1 MEQQHLDQFSPKK
14 KWYVYFIDF
23 IMLFVAVTL
32 GFLAENV
39 RDQQTDKNREISYLK
54 NVHEDLLVDINKF
67 ELVISS
73 NNLRLLM
80 LDSLH
85 MEINKASPDL
95 PSLYYYI
102 RNLALRTTFESS
114 HLGLDQIKASGGFR
128 LIQNAKIIAGIQDY
142 ERTLNNA
149 MKAEEGRERTL
160 EQARF
165 KMAVV
170 FDAGTVYQMKM
181 AVVFDAGTVYQMNKN
196 QNMGEGKSINVRF
209 KRPAYAAP
217 FVVGDRETFNELI
230 NLINFSSN
238 SNIYLN
244 NSFNELK
251 SIAKALDAAIMEE
264 YGSQFVD

>member
-1 MEQQHLDQFSPKK
+1 MEQQHLDHFPPKK

-54 NVHEDLLVDINKF
+54 NVHEDLLVDINRF
-67 ELVISS
+67 EFVMSA
-73 NNLRLLM
+73 NNWRLLM

-102 RNLALRTTFESS
+102 QNLALRTTFESS

-142 ERTLNNA
+142 ERMLNST
-149 MKAEEGRERTL
+149 MKLEEVRERTL

-170 FDAGTVYQMKM
+170 FDAGTLYQM
-181 AVVFDAGTVYQMNKN
+181 TKN
-196 QNMGEGKSINVRF
+196 QSMFKGEKMEVRF

-230 NLINFSSN
+230 NFINLGLN
-238 SNIYLN
+238 TNLYLN
-244 NSFNELK
+244 NRFNELK

-264 YGSQFVD
+264 YGNQFVD

>member
-1 MEQQHLDQFSPKK
+1 MEQQHLDHFSPKK

-54 NVHEDLLVDINKF
+54 NVHEDLLVDINRF
-67 ELVISS
+67 EFVMSA
-73 NNLRLLM
+73 NNWRLLM

-142 ERTLNNA
+142 ERMLNST
-149 MKAEEGRERTL
+149 MKLEEVRERTL

-170 FDAGTVYQMKM
+170 FDAGTLYQM
-181 AVVFDAGTVYQMNKN
+181 TKN
-196 QNMGEGKSINVRF
+196 QSMFKGEKMEVRF

-230 NLINFSSN
+230 NFINLGLN
-238 SNIYLN
+238 TNLYLN
-244 NSFNELK
+244 NRFNELK

>member
-1 MEQQHLDQFSPKK
+1 MEQQHLDHFSPKK

-39 RDQQTDKNREISYLK
+39 RDQQTDKIREISYLK
-54 NVHEDLLVDINKF
+54 NVHEDLLVDLNRF
-67 ELVISS
+67 ELVMSA
-73 NNLRLLM
+73 NNWRLLM

-85 MEINKASPDL
+85 MEINKASPDM

-142 ERTLNNA
+142 ERRLNSA
-149 MKAEEGRERTL
+149 MKLEEIRERTL

-170 FDAGTVYQMKM
+170 FDAGTLYQM
-181 AVVFDAGTVYQMNKN
+181 TKN
-196 QNMGEGKSINVRF
+196 QSMFKGEKTVRF

-230 NLINFSSN
+230 NFINLGLN
-238 SNIYLN
+238 TNIHLN

-251 SIAKALDAAIMEE
+251 LIAKALDAAIMEE
-264 YGSQFVD
+264 YGNQFVD

>member
-1 MEQQHLDQFSPKK
+1 MEQQQLDHFSPKK

-39 RDQQTDKNREISYLK
+39 RDQQTEKNREISYLK

-85 MEINKASPDL
+85 MEINKASPDV

-142 ERTLNNA
+142 ERTLNSA
-149 MKAEEGRERTL
+149 MKLEEARERTL
-160 EQARF
+160 EQAKF

-170 FDAGTVYQMKM
+170 FDAGTLYQMI
-181 AVVFDAGTVYQMNKN
+181 KN
-196 QNMGEGKSINVRF
+196 QNIYKGEKFGARF
-209 KRPAYAAP
+209 NRPAYAAP
-217 FVVGDRETFNELI
+217 FVVGDRESFNELI
-230 NLINFSSN
+230 NYV
-238 SNIYLN
+238 NIGLNTNLYLN
-244 NSFNELK
+244 NQFNELK

-264 YGSQFVD
+264 YGNQFVD

>member
-1 MEQQHLDQFSPKK
+1 MEQQHLDHFSPKK

-54 NVHEDLLVDINKF
+54 NVHDDLLVDINRI
-67 ELVISS
+67 ESVISS
-73 NNLRLLM
+73 NNWRLLM

-142 ERTLNNA
+142 ERKLNNA
-149 MKAEEGRERTL
+149 MKLEEARERTL
-160 EQARF
+160 EQAKF

-170 FDAGTVYQMKM
+170 FDAGTLYQMI
-181 AVVFDAGTVYQMNKN
+181 KN
-196 QNMGEGKSINVRF
+196 QNMGDSKNIYVRF

-217 FVVGDRETFNELI
+217 FVVGNRETFNELI
-230 NLINFSSN
+230 NFVNLGLNT
-238 SNIYLN
+238 NIHLN
-244 NSFNELK
+244 IRYNELK
-251 SIAKALDAAIMEE
+251 SIAKALDAAIMVE

>member
-23 IMLFVAVTL
+23 IMLFVAVSL

-142 ERTLNNA
+142 ERRLNSA
-149 MKAEEGRERTL
+149 MKLEEIRERTL

-170 FDAGTVYQMKM
+170 FDAGTLYQM
-181 AVVFDAGTVYQMNKN
+181 TKN
-196 QNMGEGKSINVRF
+196 QSMFKGEKTVRF

-230 NLINFSSN
+230 NFINLGLN
-238 SNIYLN
+238 TNIHLN
-244 NSFNELK
+244 DSFNELK
-251 SIAKALDAAIMEE
+251 SIAKALDAAIIEE
-264 YGSQFVD
+264 YGNQFVD

>member
-39 RDQQTDKNREISYLK
+39 RDQQTDKIREISYLK
-54 NVHEDLLVDINKF
+54 NVHEDLLVDLNRF
-67 ELVISS
+67 ELVMSA
-73 NNLRLLM
+73 NNWRLLM

-142 ERTLNNA
+142 ERTLNSA
-149 MKAEEGRERTL
+149 MKLEEVRERTL

-170 FDAGTVYQMKM
+170 FDAGTLYQM
-181 AVVFDAGTVYQMNKN
+181 TKN
-196 QNMGEGKSINVRF
+196 QSMFKGEKMEVRF

-230 NLINFSSN
+230 NYINLGSN
-238 SNIYLN
+238 ANISLN
-244 NSFNELK
+244 ERFNELK

-264 YGSQFVD
+264 YGNQFVD

>member
-1 MEQQHLDQFSPKK
+1 MEQQHLDQVSPKK

-85 MEINKASPDL
+85 MEINKTSPDL

-102 RNLALRTTFESS
+102 RNLALRATFESS

-142 ERTLNNA
+142 EGKLNNS
-149 MKAEEGRERTL
+149 MKLQELREGTL

-170 FDAGTVYQMKM
+170 FDADTHYQMI
-181 AVVFDAGTVYQMNKN
+181 KN
-196 QNMGEGKSINVRF
+196 QNMGDSKNIYVRF
-209 KRPAYAAP
+209 NRPAYAAP
-217 FVVGDRETFNELI
+217 FVEGDRETFNELI
-230 NLINFSSN
+230 NLINLGLN
-238 SNIYLN
+238 GNLYLN
-244 NSFNELK
+244 IRYNELK

-264 YGSQFVD
+264 YGNQFVD

>member
-54 NVHEDLLVDINKF
+54 NVHEDLLVDINRF
-67 ELVISS
+67 EFVMSA
-73 NNLRLLM
+73 NNWRLLM

-85 MEINKASPDL
+85 MEINKVSPDL

-102 RNLALRTTFESS
+102 RNLAVRTTFESS

-142 ERTLNNA
+142 ERRLNSA
-149 MKAEEGRERTL
+149 MKLEEIRERTL

-170 FDAGTVYQMKM
+170 FDAGTLYQM
-181 AVVFDAGTVYQMNKN
+181 TKN
-196 QNMGEGKSINVRF
+196 QSMFKGEKTVRY
-209 KRPAYAAP
+209 KRPAHAAP

-230 NLINFSSN
+230 NFVNLGLNT
-238 SNIYLN
+238 NIHLN
-244 NSFNELK
+244 DSFNELK
-251 SIAKALDAAIMEE
+251 SIAKALDAEIMEE

>member
-142 ERTLNNA
+142 EGKLNNS
-149 MKAEEGRERTL
+149 MKLQELREGTL

-170 FDAGTVYQMKM
+170 FDAGTLYQM
-181 AVVFDAGTVYQMNKN
+181 TKN
-196 QNMGEGKSINVRF
+196 QSMFKGEKTVRF

-230 NLINFSSN
+230 NFINLGLN
-238 SNIYLN
+238 TNIHLN

-251 SIAKALDAAIMEE
+251 LIAKALDAAIMEE
-264 YGSQFVD
+264 YGNQFVD

>member
-1 MEQQHLDQFSPKK
+1 MEQQLDHFSPKK
-14 KWYVYFIDF
+14 KWYVYLIDF

-32 GFLAENV
+32 GFLAENL

-54 NVHEDLLVDINKF
+54 NVHEDLLVDINRF
-67 ELVISS
+67 EFVMSA
-73 NNLRLLM
+73 NNWRLLM

-85 MEINKASPDL
+85 MEINKVSPDL

-102 RNLALRTTFESS
+102 RNLAVRTTFESS

-142 ERTLNNA
+142 ERRLNSA
-149 MKAEEGRERTL
+149 MKLEEIRERTL

-170 FDAGTVYQMKM
+170 FDAGTLYQM
-181 AVVFDAGTVYQMNKN
+181 TKN
-196 QNMGEGKSINVRF
+196 QSMFKGEKTVRY
-209 KRPAYAAP
+209 KRPAHAAP

-230 NLINFSSN
+230 NFVNLGLNT
-238 SNIYLN
+238 NIHLN
-244 NSFNELK
+244 DSFNELK
-251 SIAKALDAAIMEE
+251 SIAKALDAEIMEE

>member
-23 IMLFVAVTL
+23 IMLFVAVSL

-39 RDQQTDKNREISYLK
+39 RDQQTDKIREISYLK
-54 NVHEDLLVDINKF
+54 NVHEDLLVDLNRF
-67 ELVISS
+67 ELVMSA
-73 NNLRLLM
+73 NNWRLLM

-85 MEINKASPDL
+85 MEINKVSPDL
-95 PSLYYYI
+95 PSLYYYL

-142 ERTLNNA
+142 ERMLNSA
-149 MKAEEGRERTL
+149 MKLEEVRERSL

-170 FDAGTVYQMKM
+170 FDAGTLYQM
-181 AVVFDAGTVYQMNKN
+181 TKN
-196 QNMGEGKSINVRF
+196 QNMYRGEKMEVRF
-209 KRPAYAAP
+209 NRPAYAAS

-230 NLINFSSN
+230 NYV
-238 SNIYLN
+238 NIGLNTNLYLN
-244 NSFNELK
+244 NRYKELK
-251 SIAKALDAAIMEE
+251 SIAKVLDAAIMEE
-264 YGSQFVD
+264 YGNQFVD

>member
-1 MEQQHLDQFSPKK
+1 MEQQQLDQFSPKK

-54 NVHEDLLVDINKF
+54 NVHDDLLVDINRI
-67 ELVISS
+67 ESVISS
-73 NNLRLLM
+73 NNWRLLM

-85 MEINKASPDL
+85 IEINKASPDL

-142 ERTLNNA
+142 ERKLNNA
-149 MKAEEGRERTL
+149 MKLEEARERTL
-160 EQARF
+160 EQAKF

-170 FDAGTVYQMKM
+170 FDAGTLYQM
-181 AVVFDAGTVYQMNKN
+181 TKN
-196 QNMGEGKSINVRF
+196 QSMFKGEKMEVRF
-209 KRPAYAAP
+209 KRPAYAAS

-230 NLINFSSN
+230 NYV
-238 SNIYLN
+238 NIGLNTNLYLN
-244 NSFNELK
+244 NRYNELK

-264 YGSQFVD
+264 YGNQFVD

>member
-142 ERTLNNA
+142 ERLLNSA
-149 MKAEEGRERTL
+149 MKLEEVRERTL

-170 FDAGTVYQMKM
+170 FDAGTLYQM
-181 AVVFDAGTVYQMNKN
+181 TKN
-196 QNMGEGKSINVRF
+196 QIRFKGEKILVRF

-230 NLINFSSN
+230 NFINLGLN
-238 SNIYLN
+238 TNIHLN
-244 NSFNELK
+244 DSFNELK
-251 SIAKALDAAIMEE
+251 SIAKALDAAIIEE
-264 YGSQFVD
+264 YGNQFVD

>member
-67 ELVISS
+67 EYVISS
-73 NNLRLLM
+73 NNFRLLM

-85 MEINKASPDL
+85 MEINKVSPDL

-142 ERTLNNA
+142 ERTLNSA
-149 MKAEEGRERTL
+149 MKLEEVRERTL

-170 FDAGTVYQMKM
+170 FDAGTLYQM
-181 AVVFDAGTVYQMNKN
+181 TKN
-196 QNMGEGKSINVRF
+196 QSMFKGEKTVRF

-230 NLINFSSN
+230 NFINLGLN
-238 SNIYLN
+238 TNIHLN
-244 NSFNELK
+244 DSFNELK
-251 SIAKALDAAIMEE
+251 SIAKALDAAIIEE
-264 YGSQFVD
+264 YGNQFVD

>member
-1 MEQQHLDQFSPKK
+1 MEQQQLDQFSPKK

-54 NVHEDLLVDINKF
+54 NVHEDLLVDINRF
-67 ELVISS
+67 EFVMSA
-73 NNLRLLM
+73 NNWRLLM

-85 MEINKASPDL
+85 MEINKVSPDL

-102 RNLALRTTFESS
+102 RNLAVRTTFESS

-142 ERTLNNA
+142 ERRLNSA
-149 MKAEEGRERTL
+149 MKLEEIRERTL

-170 FDAGTVYQMKM
+170 FDAGTLYQM
-181 AVVFDAGTVYQMNKN
+181 TKN
-196 QNMGEGKSINVRF
+196 QSMFKGEKTVRY
-209 KRPAYAAP
+209 KRPAHAAP

-230 NLINFSSN
+230 NFVNLGLNT
-238 SNIYLN
+238 NIHLN
-244 NSFNELK
+244 DSFNELK
-251 SIAKALDAAIMEE
+251 SIAKALDAEIMEE

>member
-1 MEQQHLDQFSPKK
+1 MEQQQLDHFSPKK

-142 ERTLNNA
+142 ERTLNSA
-149 MKAEEGRERTL
+149 MKLEEVRERSL

-170 FDAGTVYQMKM
+170 FDAGTLYQM
-181 AVVFDAGTVYQMNKN
+181 TKN
-196 QNMGEGKSINVRF
+196 QNIYKGEKFGLTKFN
-209 KRPAYAAP
+209 RPAYAAP

-230 NLINFSSN
+230 NYV
-238 SNIYLN
+238 NIGLNTNLYLN
-244 NSFNELK
+244 NRFNELK

-264 YGSQFVD
+264 YGNQFVD

>member
-23 IMLFVAVTL
+23 IMLFVAVSL

-54 NVHEDLLVDINKF
+54 NVHEDLLVDLNKF
-67 ELVISS
+67 EYVISS
-73 NNLRLLM
+73 NNFRLLR

-85 MEINKASPDL
+85 MEINKVSPDL

-149 MKAEEGRERTL
+149 MKVEEGRERTL

-170 FDAGTVYQMKM
+170 FDAGTLYQMI
-181 AVVFDAGTVYQMNKN
+181 KN
-196 QNMGEGKSINVRF
+196 QNMGEGKSTDVRF
-209 KRPAYAAP
+209 KRPLLEKILEEKLFYYGEYKKKLAQIQPGVNEAAERKTCDH
-217 FVVGDRETFNELI
+217 FMKKFKR
-230 NLINFSSN
+230 
-238 SNIYLN
+238 
-244 NSFNELK
+244 
-251 SIAKALDAAIMEE
+251 AI
-264 YGSQFVD
+264 QAIVPNTDFDQL

>member
-1 MEQQHLDQFSPKK
+1 MEQQQLDQFSPKK

-54 NVHEDLLVDINKF
+54 NVHEDLLVDINRF
-67 ELVISS
+67 EFVMSA
-73 NNLRLLM
+73 NNWRLLM

-85 MEINKASPDL
+85 MEINKVSPDL

-102 RNLALRTTFESS
+102 RNLAVRTTFESS

-142 ERTLNNA
+142 ERRLNSA
-149 MKAEEGRERTL
+149 MKLEEIRERTL

-170 FDAGTVYQMKM
+170 FDAGTLYQM
-181 AVVFDAGTVYQMNKN
+181 TKN
-196 QNMGEGKSINVRF
+196 QSMFKGEKTVRY
-209 KRPAYAAP
+209 KRPAHAAP

-230 NLINFSSN
+230 NFVNLGLNT
-238 SNIYLN
+238 NIHLN
-244 NSFNELK
+244 DSFNELK

-264 YGSQFVD
+264 YGNQFVN

>member
-1 MEQQHLDQFSPKK
+1 MEQQQLDQVSPKK

-54 NVHEDLLVDINKF
+54 NVHEDLLVDINRF
-67 ELVISS
+67 EFVMSA
-73 NNLRLLM
+73 NNWRLLM

-85 MEINKASPDL
+85 MEINKVSPDL
-95 PSLYYYI
+95 PSLYYYL

-142 ERTLNNA
+142 ERRLNSA
-149 MKAEEGRERTL
+149 MKLEEIRERTL

-170 FDAGTVYQMKM
+170 FDAGTLYQM
-181 AVVFDAGTVYQMNKN
+181 TKN
-196 QNMGEGKSINVRF
+196 QSMFKGEKTVRY
-209 KRPAYAAP
+209 KRPAHAAP
-217 FVVGDRETFNELI
+217 FVVGDRESFNELI
-230 NLINFSSN
+230 NYV
-238 SNIYLN
+238 NIGLNTNLYLN
-244 NSFNELK
+244 NQFNELK

-264 YGSQFVD
+264 FGNQFVD

>member
-23 IMLFVAVTL
+23 IMLFVAVSL

-54 NVHEDLLVDINKF
+54 NVHEDLLVDLNRF
-67 ELVISS
+67 ELVMSA
-73 NNLRLLM
+73 NNWRLLM

-85 MEINKASPDL
+85 MEINKVSPDL

-142 ERTLNNA
+142 ERRLNSA
-149 MKAEEGRERTL
+149 MKLEEIRERTL

-170 FDAGTVYQMKM
+170 FDAGTLYQM
-181 AVVFDAGTVYQMNKN
+181 TKN
-196 QNMGEGKSINVRF
+196 QSMFKGEKTVRF

-230 NLINFSSN
+230 NFINLGLN
-238 SNIYLN
+238 TNIHLN
-244 NSFNELK
+244 DSFNELK
-251 SIAKALDAAIMEE
+251 SIAKALDAAIIEE
-264 YGSQFVD
+264 YGNQFVD

>member
-85 MEINKASPDL
+85 MEINKVSPDL

-142 ERTLNNA
+142 ERRLNSA
-149 MKAEEGRERTL
+149 MKLEEIRERTL

-170 FDAGTVYQMKM
+170 FDAGTLYQM
-181 AVVFDAGTVYQMNKN
+181 TKN
-196 QNMGEGKSINVRF
+196 QSMFKGEKTVRF

-230 NLINFSSN
+230 NFINLGLN
-238 SNIYLN
+238 TNIHLN

-251 SIAKALDAAIMEE
+251 LIAKALDAAIMEE
-264 YGSQFVD
+264 YGNQFVD

>member
-1 MEQQHLDQFSPKK
+1 
-14 KWYVYFIDF
+14 
-23 IMLFVAVTL
+23 MLFVAVTL

-54 NVHEDLLVDINKF
+54 NVHENLLVDINRF
-67 ELVISS
+67 EYVMSS
-73 NNLRLLM
+73 NNWRLLL

-85 MEINKASPDL
+85 MEINKVSPDL

-114 HLGLDQIKASGGFR
+114 HLGLEQIKASGGFR

-142 ERTLNNA
+142 ERMLNST
-149 MKAEEGRERTL
+149 MKLEEVRERTL

-170 FDAGTVYQMKM
+170 FDAGTLYQM
-181 AVVFDAGTVYQMNKN
+181 TKN
-196 QNMGEGKSINVRF
+196 QSMFKGEKILVRF

-230 NLINFSSN
+230 NFINLGLN
-238 SNIYLN
+238 TNIQLN
-244 NSFNELK
+244 NRFNELK

>member
-142 ERTLNNA
+142 ERMLSST
-149 MKAEEGRERTL
+149 MKLEEVRERTL

-170 FDAGTVYQMKM
+170 FDASTLYQM
-181 AVVFDAGTVYQMNKN
+181 TKN
-196 QNMGEGKSINVRF
+196 QSMFKGEKILVRF

-230 NLINFSSN
+230 NFINLGLN
-238 SNIYLN
+238 TNIQLN
-244 NSFNELK
+244 NRFNELK

>member
-1 MEQQHLDQFSPKK
+1 MEQQQLDQFSPKK

-54 NVHEDLLVDINKF
+54 NVHEDLLVDINRF
-67 ELVISS
+67 EFVMSA
-73 NNLRLLM
+73 NNWRLLM

-142 ERTLNNA
+142 ERMLNST
-149 MKAEEGRERTL
+149 MKLEEVRERTL

-170 FDAGTVYQMKM
+170 FDAGTLYQM
-181 AVVFDAGTVYQMNKN
+181 TKN
-196 QNMGEGKSINVRF
+196 QSMFKGEKMEVRF

-230 NLINFSSN
+230 NFINLGLN
-238 SNIYLN
+238 TNLYLN
-244 NSFNELK
+244 NRFNELK